1 MPGELVLKV
10 YPTLVGAKKAVLLS
24 RNWAEIGQS
33 EGASE
38 MALPFHMSD

>member
-1 MPGELVLKV
+1 MSGELALKV
-10 YPTLVGAKKAVLLS
+10 YPTLVGAKKLCCS
-24 RNWAEIGQS
+24 AEIGQS